1 MTLTLA
7 VEERKEYKL
16 LASEKNVAEFL
27 YKNKDELVTLFPKR
41 TIKSLYFDTLNFELY
56 EKSNLN
62 DVEKFK
68 IRVRTYSNNSKFFE
82 EIKSNL
88 FLGKKK
94 KVTELSINDFKEV
107 SEIYYKGVVYFPAVY
122 TQYKRSYYK
131 FNEARVTIDEDIKF
145 ISHNFRTKL
154 KNLYST
160 NVAAKKFYR
169 SINIIKKYYNN
180 VIEYK
185 NLEGFSDVEKYI
197 EKNPIAFSKYNTAV
211 RKVYK
216 FK

>member
-154 KNLYST
+154 
-160 NVAAKKFYR
+160 
-169 SINIIKKYYNN
+169 NIIKKYYNN

>member
-1 MTLTLA
+1 MV

-27 YKNKDELVTLFPKR
+27 YKNKNELVTLFPKR

-122 TQYKRSYYK
+122 TQYERSYYK

-154 KNLYST
+154 
-160 NVAAKKFYR
+160 
-169 SINIIKKYYNN
+169 NIIKKYYNN

-197 EKNPIAFSKYNTAV
+197 DKNPIAFSKYNTAI